1 MGRSALVGAAVA
13 VERGCS
19 DTEGANVQVVVS
31 SAGERGPRVSGFGFR
46 AARAPLLDSDAIA
59 VWQIR
64 RVRPRTLGHPP
75 AGDGMSSSGS
85 APGSRE

>member
-31 SAGERGPRVSGFGFR
+31 SAGERGPRVSGCEGSVAGFR
-46 AARAPLLDSDAIA
+46 RD
-59 VWQIR
+59 R
-64 RVRPRTLGHPP
+64 RVADP
-75 AGDGMSSSGS
+75 SGTS
-85 APGSRE
+85 TNPGTSTRRRRNELIRFGSGKS